1 MDGSDLARA
10 VWPEEAHT
18 RPLQLFLS
26 YAAAE
31 REIANTIATHLHQR
45 GFAIESTPS
54 GAATSALPR
63 LIETR
68 MLPDSVVVILSPD
81 ALWSPVVAEEMRLA
95 AELLR
100 GQRLRSVFG
109 VIAVS
114 LKRGNIP
121 ANWPFTRV
129 FDATTSPTIAMHDLD
144 AALRAAGAIGQAPGA
159 APGVRH
165 SAIADEQTARLVVPT
180 TSADPADNDTVRLP
194 SADLAEQNTVRSPSV
209 YPGARR
215 SVASA
220 TPVSADELGPPT
232 LPTLPL
238 AGPDLAANTP
248 ASKRPLI
255 TRRTLLS
262 TGVVAVASAL
272 VGAGVYRWRSSQK
285 AGPLPGPSVRWT
297 YPIANRPTTLA
308 MGLGSDLYVGTD
320 DGRLI
325 AFDRDT
331 HLPRWAYQAN
341 TAIEQS
347 TPVAVPDAV
356 YVSTSDAAL
365 YRLRDDLTVATN
377 EQRVAWR
384 FQVNNRPFLRP
395 AVGNGVLYVSAY
407 FNRLY
412 ALDSQTGTIRWRSKA
427 TFNPSSPPTLVGNRL
442 YVAAAESVYALDAA
456 TGATIWQTPGV
467 GTVYASMPTVGGVV
481 YVSSLARAVHALD
494 AATGERRWT
503 VATGDKVYSTPAI
516 DEQQGVVYIGGSDKY
531 LYALDAASGALHWRQ
546 VLDSSVSTP
555 LLANG
560 RLYASSDAGYLYAL
574 DPSSGAVIWQYAA
587 GNGIVTPLVVE
598 AQTLYAG
605 TVDGYLYALGIP

>member
-10 VWPEEAHT
+10 GWPEET
-18 RPLQLFLS
+18 RPRPLQLFLS

-31 REIANTIATHLHQR
+31 REIANTIATQLRQR

-54 GAATSALPR
+54 GATTSALPR

-81 ALWSPVVAEEMRLA
+81 ALWSPVIAEEMRLA
-95 AELLR
+95 AELLG

-109 VIAVS
+109 VIAAS

-121 ANWPFTRV
+121 ANWPFTHV
-129 FDATTSPTIAMHDLD
+129 FDATTSPMIAMHDLD
-144 AALRAAGAIGQAPGA
+144 AALRAAGASGQAPGVS
-159 APGVRH
+159 PWLRH
-165 SAIADEQTARLVVPT
+165 STIPDEQTARLVVP
-180 TSADPADNDTVRLP
+180 AP
-194 SADLAEQNTVRSPSV
+194 SADLADQNTVRSPSV
-209 YPGARR
+209 YSGARR
-215 SVASA
+215 SAAPAISA
-220 TPVSADELGPPT
+220 SADELGPPT

-238 AGPDLAANTP
+238 AGPDLAANTS
-248 ASKRPLI
+248 ASKRSLI

-285 AGPLPGPSVRWT
+285 AGPPPGPSVRWT
-297 YPIANRPTTLA
+297 YSIANRPTTLA
-308 MGLGSDLYVGTD
+308 MGLGNDLYVGTD

-331 HLPRWAYQAN
+331 HLPRWTYRAN
-341 TAIEQS
+341 VAIAPS
-347 TPVAVPDAV
+347 SPVAIPGAV
-356 YVSTSDAAL
+356 YVSTTDATL
-365 YRLRDDLTVATN
+365 YRLSDELAVATN

-384 FQVNNRPFLRP
+384 FRVNDRPFLRP
-395 AVGNGVLYVSAY
+395 AVGNGALYVSAY

-412 ALDSQTGTIRWRSKA
+412 ALDSQTGNIQWRSKA
-427 TFNPSSPPTLVGNRL
+427 TFNPSSPPTLVDNRL
-442 YVAAAESVYALDAA
+442 YVAAAKSVYALDVA
-456 TGATIWQTPGV
+456 TGATIWQTPDI
-467 GTVYASMPTVGGVV
+467 GTVYASMPIVGGVV
-481 YVSSLARAVHALD
+481 YVSSLARAVYALD
-494 AATGERRWT
+494 AATGEQRWT
-503 VATGDKVYSTPAI
+503 VATGDKVYSTPVI

-546 VLDSSVSTP
+546 VLDSPVSTP
-555 LLANG
+555 VLANG

-587 GNGIVTPLVVE
+587 GNGIVTPLVVG